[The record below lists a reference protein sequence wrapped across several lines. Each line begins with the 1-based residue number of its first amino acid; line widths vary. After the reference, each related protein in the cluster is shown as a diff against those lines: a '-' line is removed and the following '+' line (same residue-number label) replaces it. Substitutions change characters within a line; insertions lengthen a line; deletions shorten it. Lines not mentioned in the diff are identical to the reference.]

1 MPGGHGSDGFAA
13 AVPAPGSDTGSLQM
27 FQRRNASFDRRMCRE

>member
-1 MPGGHGSDGFAA
+1 MLGGHGSDGFAV
-13 AVPAPGSDTGSLQM
+13 AVPRPGSGAGSLQM

>member
-1 MPGGHGSDGFAA
+1 MQGGQGSDGFAA
-13 AVPAPGSDTGSLQM
+13 ALPLPGSGTGSLQM